1 MFSRKNK
8 INLDIRTRL
17 VFQFTLIVAAII
29 ILLSISVYY
38 FSASY
43 RESSFYARLK
53 DRAMTTG
60 RLLIEVNEVDTTL
73 LKIIDRNTINAFYD
87 EKIVVYNHL
96 NKEIYSSIDEN
107 TISVSKELLDN
118 IRAQK
123 EIRYHLGN
131 NEVIGFIYSDRYNPY
146 ILIASASDQHGLR
159 KLSNLKTILITGFF
173 FSMILSIFAGWFY
186 AGRALKPMKDVVTQV
201 DKITIS
207 NLDLRVQE
215 GNGTDEIAQLA
226 ITFNRMLERL
236 EGAFEMQRGF
246 VSNASHEL
254 RTPLTAIT
262 GQIEVSLMKKRSEQ
276 EYEAILQSVLED
288 IKNLGRLSNN
298 LLDLAKASSDISE
311 IKLKELR
318 VDELLWQAYAELK
331 KHNPEY
337 NIRIIFDQDIDDEKK
352 LIIFGNEH
360 LIRSA
365 LINVMD
371 NACKFS
377 GNKSADTFLAVE
389 GNRVKLK
396 FSDEGIGIDKNEQD
410 QVFQPFYRASN
421 ARNISGHGLGLS
433 LTKKIIEIHK
443 GEISIKSVLTKGTV
457 ISISFPFL
465 ISKS

>member
-1 MFSRKNK
+1 MFLKKNK
-8 INLDIRTRL
+8 INLDIRARL
-17 VFQFTLIVAAII
+17 TIQFTLIAGGII
-29 ILLSISVYY
+29 ILLSVSVYY

-53 DRAMTTG
+53 DRALTTG

-87 EKIVVYNHL
+87 EKVVVYDYL

-107 TISVSKELLDN
+107 TIPVSKELLAQ
-118 IRAQK
+118 IRLKK
-123 EIRYHLGN
+123 EIKYHLSD
-131 NEVIGFIYSDRYNPY
+131 NEVIGFVYSDKYNRYV
-146 ILIASASDQHGLR
+146 IIASALDKYGLS
-159 KLSNLKTILITGFF
+159 KLGNLKTILFTGFF
-173 FSMILSIFAGWFY
+173 FSVILSVFAGWFY

-207 NLDLRVQE
+207 NLDLRVNE

-288 IKNLGRLSNN
+288 IKNIGRLSNN

-318 VDELLWQAYAELK
+318 IDELLWQAQTELK
-331 KHNPEY
+331 KRNPRY
-337 NIRIIFDQDIDDEKK
+337 NANIVFDQNIDDEKK
-352 LIIFGNEH
+352 LTFFGNEH

-377 GNKSADTFLAVE
+377 GNKSVDVFLAVE
-389 GNRVKLK
+389 GNRVQLK
-396 FSDEGIGIDKNEQD
+396 FADEGIGIDKNEQD
-410 QVFQPFYRASN
+410 RVFQPFYRASN
-421 ARNISGHGLGLS
+421 ARSISGHGLGLS

-443 GEISIKSVLTKGTV
+443 GVIGIKSALTKGTV
-457 ISISFPFL
+457 ISISFPAL
-465 ISKS
+465 TSKL